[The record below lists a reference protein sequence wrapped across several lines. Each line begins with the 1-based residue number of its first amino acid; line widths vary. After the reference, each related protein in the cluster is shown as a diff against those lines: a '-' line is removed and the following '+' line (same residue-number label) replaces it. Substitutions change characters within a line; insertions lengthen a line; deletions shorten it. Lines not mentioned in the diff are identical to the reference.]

1 MGEGEANLWRARLSA
16 RGKVTKR
23 SSGGAPERIE
33 PERLSL
39 GG

>member
-1 MGEGEANLWRARLSA
+1 MGEGGGEPVARAIEL

-33 PERLSL
+33 LERLSL

>member
-1 MGEGEANLWRARLSA
+1 MA
-16 RGKVTKR
+16 RGIERRAVKVTKR

-33 PERLSL
+33 LERLSL